1 MSHDLSNTT
10 DGLTRDHSP
19 LTTHQSLR
27 TVVAKVGGSL
37 LDWPQL
43 ADRLQRW
50 LAALGTPRVVLVV
63 GGGPAADL
71 VRRRDQWDDL
81 GDDKSHWLAVRAMTF
96 NGYLLEG
103 LLENAKVVASLRQCE
118 SLWQDGVV
126 PILTSALSSRI
137 KGGVWNQAEI
147 KQIVLEK
154 CLKVVF
160 GEDIL
165 TNMERF

>member
-1 MSHDLSNTT
+1 MGKRQDLEEQLSKLKQAEEIILERIDNSMKLP
-10 DGLTRDHSP
+10 D
-19 LTTHQSLR
+19 
-27 TVVAKVGGSL
+27 AK
-37 LDWPQL
+37 
-43 ADRLQRW
+43 
-50 LAALGTPRVVLVV
+50 
-63 GGGPAADL
+63 
-71 VRRRDQWDDL
+71 
-81 GDDKSHWLAVRAMTF
+81 KK
-96 NGYLLEG
+96 E
-103 LLENAKVVASLRQCE
+103 
-118 SLWQDGVV
+118 LWDGVV